1 MDPTCSSE
9 QVLSPI
15 LFRSFVS
22 YSFGGGGRVSPVSSD
37 VTFFNHFSSSVGEI
51 PLNLSSS
58 FTRVNSVRFHV
69 GDETHKVVV
78 YDNLMY
84 SGSFRLGDCGVK
96 YVGTIHMSS
105 ERPTPVDFLRE
116 LGRLIQWDH
125 GPTCVAVAQKFR

>member
-1 MDPTCSSE
+1 M
-9 QVLSPI
+9 
-15 LFRSFVS
+15 
-22 YSFGGGGRVSPVSSD
+22 SSD

-125 GPTCVAVAQKFR
+125 GPTCVTVAQKFQDAEKDADDVSTKRPVDEEAASLNANDVT